1 MYKIDNNEIIN
12 LLLERDKNSVYKSSV
27 IFDENN
33 GYDPYSDIG
42 SLIWNLSQGNYSL
55 TDKDVNLLKRYNIFV
70 GDKEKKSTRSA

>member
-12 LLLERDKNSVYKSSV
+12 LLLERDKNSVYKSSA

-33 GYDPYSDIG
+33 GYDPNTDIG

-55 TDKDVNLLKRYNIFV
+55 TDKDVNLLKRYNICW
-70 GDKEKKSTRSA
+70 E